1 VEGDNPAV
9 AVRVADLLGAM
20 GRFDEADK
28 ELRRAQRLAPDD
40 PDVRVGV
47 ALLLFRRGLYA
58 EADEHL
64 RWVCERDPEHA
75 EAQFYR
81 GEAQNRL
88 ARVEEAIEALQEAI
102 RLEPDNPRAYH
113 TLGILFDRKH
123 LPQQA
128 ARMYRR
134 ARELSGR

>member
-1 VEGDNPAV
+1 
-9 AVRVADLLGAM
+9 VRVADLIGAM
-20 GRFDEADK
+20 GRFDEAEK
-28 ELRRAQRLAPDD
+28 EIRRAQRMAPDD
-40 PDVRVGV
+40 PDVRVGI

-58 EADEHL
+58 AAEEQL
-64 RWVCERDPEHA
+64 RWVCERDPEHVDA
-75 EAQFYR
+75 HFYR
-81 GEAQNRL
+81 GEALNRL
-88 ARVEEAIEALQEAI
+88 ARVEEAMEALHEAV
-102 RLEPDNPRAYH
+102 RLDPDNPRAYH